1 MINSI
6 IHEIANV
13 GFTLFS
19 AVVIAWVVLKLIN
32 YRIFENFRFD
42 DGDENEDN

>member
-1 MINSI
+1 MIDSI
-6 IHEIANV
+6 IREIANV

-19 AVVIAWVVLKLIN
+19 AVVIGYVVWKLFN
-32 YRIFENFRFD
+32 FRIFENFRFD

>member
-1 MINSI
+1 MINQI

-32 YRIFENFRFD
+32 FRIFENFRFD
-42 DGDENEDN
+42 DGVDEDN